1 MGVWISVKDCCKNLQ
16 FGKVTTVEPM
26 EHALTWFPLL
36 GTFIWLAWAGWNEYQ
51 KVQTYEAWAS
61 GADRCKYDIRAVLAQ
76 RGTTLI
82 WGKPTRQGP
91 IDLDSLAL
99 NDIDTIALQVN
110 GAPVPSGSYVKRG
123 QRIEIVL
130 TTAGNVTH
138 RIPFIEFPMAQQWK
152 KALQESL
159 QALKSAS
166 S

>member
-1 MGVWISVKDCCKNLQ
+1 
-16 FGKVTTVEPM
+16 M

-51 KVQTYEAWAS
+51 KVQAYEVWAT

-76 RGTTLI
+76 RGATLM

-91 IDLDSLAL
+91 IDLDRVSLEDVTSFAL
-99 NDIDTIALQVN
+99 HVN
-110 GAPVPSGSYVKRG
+110 GGPVAAGSYVKRG
-123 QRIEIVL
+123 QRIELVL
-130 TTAGNVTH
+130 TTAENGVH

-166 S
+166 SERL

>member
-1 MGVWISVKDCCKNLQ
+1 
-16 FGKVTTVEPM
+16 M

-51 KVQTYEAWAS
+51 KVQTYEAWAT
-61 GADRCKYDIRAVLAQ
+61 GAERSKYDIRAVLAQ
-76 RGTTLI
+76 RGTTLT

-91 IDLDSLAL
+91 IDLTSVAL
-99 NDIDTIALQVN
+99 ENIDTITLHIN
-110 GAPVPSGSYVKRG
+110 GAPAPANTFVKRG
-123 QRIEIVL
+123 QRIELALIDRQG
-130 TTAGNVTH
+130 TTH
-138 RIPFIEFPMAQQWK
+138 RVPFIEFPMAQQWK

>member
-1 MGVWISVKDCCKNLQ
+1 
-16 FGKVTTVEPM
+16 M

-51 KVQTYEAWAS
+51 KVQTYEAWAT

-76 RGTTLI
+76 RGTTLT

-91 IDLDSLAL
+91 IDLAS
-99 NDIDTIALQVN
+99 IALTEIESIALHVN
-110 GAPVPSGSYVKRG
+110 GAPVQAGTYVKRG
-123 QRIEIVL
+123 QRTEIVL
-130 TTAGNVTH
+130 TTPGGISY

>member
-1 MGVWISVKDCCKNLQ
+1 
-16 FGKVTTVEPM
+16 M

-36 GTFIWLAWAGWNEYQ
+36 GIFLWLAGAGWNEYQ
-51 KVQTYEAWAS
+51 KVQAYEAWAT
-61 GADRCKYDIRAVLAQ
+61 GADRSKYDIRAVLAQ
-76 RGTTLI
+76 RGHTLA

-91 IDLDSLAL
+91 IDLVSLAL
-99 NDIDTIALQVN
+99 TEVDTITLQVN
-110 GAPVPSGSYVKRG
+110 GAPVPAETYVKRG
-123 QRIEIVL
+123 QRVDLVI
-130 TTAGNVTH
+130 TTLEKVTH

>member
-1 MGVWISVKDCCKNLQ
+1 
-16 FGKVTTVEPM
+16 M

-36 GTFIWLAWAGWNEYQ
+36 GAFLWLAWAGWNEYQ
-51 KVQTYEAWAS
+51 KVQAYEAWATGS
-61 GADRCKYDIRAVLAQ
+61 DRSKYDIRAVLVQ
-76 RGTTLI
+76 RGHTLT

-91 IDLDSLAL
+91 IDLASLDLTEVKA
-99 NDIDTIALQVN
+99 ITLQAN
-110 GAPVPSGSYVKRG
+110 GASVSAETYLKRG
-123 QRIEIVL
+123 QRIDLVI
-130 TTAGNVTH
+130 TTLENATH

>member
-1 MGVWISVKDCCKNLQ
+1 
-16 FGKVTTVEPM
+16 M

-51 KVQTYEAWAS
+51 KVQTYEVWAT

-76 RGTTLI
+76 RGTLLI

-91 IDLDSLAL
+91 IGLDHVDLM
-99 NDIDTIALQVN
+99 DIDTIALHVN
-110 GAPVPSGSYVKRG
+110 GAPVQAGTYVKRG
-123 QRIEIVL
+123 QRTEIVL
-130 TTAGNVTH
+130 TASGGVTH

>member
-1 MGVWISVKDCCKNLQ
+1 MDFGEGLLQ
-16 FGKVTTVEPM
+16 EFTILESTDGRPM

-36 GTFIWLAWAGWNEYQ
+36 GVFIWLAWAGWNEYQ
-51 KVQTYEAWAS
+51 KVQTYQAWAT

-76 RGTTLI
+76 RGTTLT

-91 IDLDSLAL
+91 VDLTSVAL
-99 NDIDTIALQVN
+99 EDVSAIALHVN
-110 GAPVPSGSYVKRG
+110 GVPVQAETQAKRG

-130 TTAGNVTH
+130 TTGENGTH
-138 RIPFIEFPMAQQWK
+138 GIPFIELPMAQQWK